1 MPLDPQ
7 LAALLEFIDT
17 AGHPPM
23 HESTPEDAR
32 KGFRALTVDTVK
44 PEDVVP
50 VASVEELTVADR
62 PARLYRP
69 EDADDA
75 TPVLVYFHG
84 GGFVIGDLDTH
95 DQTCRRLCRGA
106 SATVLSVDYRLAPE
120 HPFPAGM
127 DDAVASVRWAVEHLG
142 SEGGAEGAQR
152 VAVGGDSAGAALA
165 TACAR
170 ELPEL
175 VSAQVLLY
183 PTTDPFGEHPSRVE
197 NAQGYFL
204 DQPTMEWF
212 FAHYLG
218 GQDAHEVDH
227 PRLSPLRA
235 DPTGLAPA
243 LVVTAEFDPLRDE
256 GEAYA
261 AALTAAGVAV
271 DAVRYDG
278 MIHGFIDMGP
288 FSAET
293 ARAVDDVVARTR
305 TLLRPDGA

>member
-7 LAALLEFIDT
+7 LAALLEFI
-17 AGHPPM
+17 AASGHPPM
-23 HESTPEDAR
+23 HEGTPEDAR

-50 VASVEELTVADR
+50 VGAVEELTVAER

-69 EDADDA
+69 EGAGA
-75 TPVLVYFHG
+75 TTPVLVYFHG

-127 DDAVASVRWAVEHLG
+127 DDAVASVRWASEHLA
-142 SEGGAEGAQR
+142 GGAEGGAGR

-165 TACAR
+165 IACAR

-183 PTTDPFGEHPSRVE
+183 PTTDPFGGHPSRVE
-197 NAQGYFL
+197 NARGYFL

-212 FAHYLG
+212 FGHYLG
-218 GQDAHEVDH
+218 GQEGVEVD
-227 PRLSPLRA
+227 PRLSPLSA
-235 DPTGLAPA
+235 DLSGLAPA

-261 AALTAAGVAV
+261 AALAAAAVAV

-278 MIHGFIDMGP
+278 MIHGFVDMGP
-288 FSAET
+288 FSEGA
-293 ARAVDDVVARTR
+293 AAAVEDVVARTR
-305 TLLRPDGA
+305 TLLHPGGG

>member
-1 MPLDPQ
+1 MPVDPQ
-7 LAALLEFIDT
+7 LAALLQLIAT

-23 HESTPEDAR
+23 HEGSPEDAR
-32 KGFRALTVDTVK
+32 KGFRALTVDTVR

-50 VASVEELTVADR
+50 VGSVEELSVADC

-69 EDADDA
+69 VDGGAPA
-75 TPVLVYFHG
+75 PVLVYFHG

-95 DQTCRRLCRGA
+95 DQTCRRICRGA
-106 SATVLSVDYRLAPE
+106 SATVLSVAYRLAPE

-127 DDAVASVRWAVEHLG
+127 DDAVASVRWAVEHLCT
-142 SEGGAEGAQR
+142 EGGAER

-197 NAQGYFL
+197 NGEGYFL
-204 DQPTMEWF
+204 DTAAMEWF
-212 FAHYLG
+212 FAHYVG
-218 GQDAHEVDH
+218 TGDGIEADD

-235 DPTGLAPA
+235 DLTGLAPA
-243 LVVTAEFDPLRDE
+243 LVVTAELDPLRDE

-261 AALTAAGVAV
+261 AALTEAGVAV

-278 MIHGFIDMGP
+278 MIHGFVDMGP
-288 FSAET
+288 FSEA
-293 ARAVDDVVARTR
+293 AAKAVDDVVARTR
-305 TLLRPDGA
+305 TLLRPGGA

>member
-7 LAALLEFIDT
+7 LAALLEFLAA

-23 HESTPEDAR
+23 HQATPEVAR
-32 KGFRALTVDTVK
+32 LGFRALTVDTVK

-50 VASVEELTVADR
+50 VASVEDLTAGGV
-62 PARLYRP
+62 PARLYRT
-69 EDADDA
+69 DDPA
-75 TPVLVYFHG
+75 APVLVYFHG

-95 DQTCRRLCRGA
+95 DQTCRRFCRDAGV
-106 SATVLSVDYRLAPE
+106 TVLSVDYRLAPE
-120 HPFPAGM
+120 HPFPAGVE
-127 DDAVASVRWAVEHLG
+127 DALASVHWAVAELG
-142 SEGGAEGAQR
+142 VHR

-175 VSAQVLLY
+175 VSAQVLVY

-197 NAQGYFL
+197 NGEGYFL
-204 DQPTMEWF
+204 DTPTMEWF
-212 FAHYLG
+212 FAHYVG
-218 GQDAHEVDH
+218 TGEAVDPAD

-235 DPTGLAPA
+235 DLAGLAPA
-243 LVVTAEFDPLRDE
+243 LVVTAELDPLRDE

-261 AALTAAGVAV
+261 AALAAAGVDV

-278 MIHGFIDMGP
+278 MIHGFLDMGP
-288 FSAET
+288 FSEAAADAVT
-293 ARAVDDVVARTR
+293 DLVARARK
-305 TLLRPDGA
+305 LLHRG